1 MQEPGGQYVRPEKL
15 RLPERPPKLVYLDLN
30 WWIGLSKCHSG
41 HPQGSRYAE
50 ALNACL
56 DAAAAGRAV
65 FPFSEL
71 IFMEITNI
79 GQHRQRRN
87 LREVLEAVSGFRV
100 VTSRTIIME
109 LELDSML
116 NEHLGHYDSGFN
128 EVDYLDWGV
137 MRALGKDGTPRIVDE
152 NGNEVT
158 AGTGD
163 ASALGFGSVDYATF
177 QANAELVLNRMV
189 LDGPSPEEEAAMAN
203 LGWQPRPT
211 RYSVEQNAAFEQE
224 LVEMLDVDPY
234 WRAERLRDVVT
245 AREFRLNY
253 NSMLWTQ
260 LNARGVTLNE
270 AFPTVDVSRESFDS
284 MPSCDVAVTLKTC
297 YHQNPQHRWKRND
310 LYDVD
315 AMAQVVPY
323 CDVVATDKAACSH
336 IKRSGLA
343 ERLGTTVIA
352 NFDELPALLE

>member
-1 MQEPGGQYVRPEKL
+1 MQEPGAQYVWPEKL

-30 WWIGLSKCHSG
+30 WWIGLAKCHSG
-41 HPQGSRYAE
+41 HHQGSRYAE
-50 ALNACL
+50 ALSACF
-56 DAAAAGRAV
+56 DAAEAGRAV

-116 NEHLGHYDSGFN
+116 NERLERYDAGFN

-158 AGTGD
+158 EGTVD
-163 ASALGFGSVDYATF
+163 ASALGWGTVDYATF
-177 QANAELVLNRMV
+177 LAHAELMLNRMV
-189 LDGPSPEEEAAMAN
+189 LDGPSPGEEAAMAN

-224 LVEMLDVDPY
+224 LVEMLDVEPY
-234 WRAERLRDVVT
+234 WRTERLRDVVT
-245 AREFRLNY
+245 AREFSVNY

-260 LNARGVTLNE
+260 LNARGVALNE
-270 AFPTVDVSRESFDS
+270 AFPTVEVSRESFGS
-284 MPSCDVAVTLKTC
+284 MPSCDVAITLKTC

-310 LYDVD
+310 LYDID
-315 AMAQVVPY
+315 AMAQAVPY

-336 IKRSGLA
+336 INRSGLA
-343 ERLGTTVIA
+343 ERLGTIVIA
-352 NFDELPALLE
+352 HVDELPALLE